1 MVGRSSRD
9 STLGDEANKFKGEL
23 RDQVARASEL
33 AALDTRGREL
43 VEASW
48 AEGTNTQY
56 QSHFTVYRRFCI
68 RLDLPIQLGHSL
80 MRFLSWR
87 VMTGKK
93 DGSRLSFETIKVQKS
108 AVVTS
113 LQKIGHPA
121 PQLDWGFR
129 RFVGRPQVAKR
140 PISPADLYQMYKVL
154 MGQKGAR

>member
-1 MVGRSSRD
+1 MCS
-9 STLGDEANKFKGEL
+9 
-23 RDQVARASEL
+23 VARASEI

-43 VEASW
+43 EASW
-48 AEGTNTQY
+48 A
-56 QSHFTVYRRFCI
+56 
-68 RLDLPIQLGHSL
+68 IQLGHSL

-87 VMTGKK
+87 VMTGKN

-129 RFVGRPQVAKR
+129 RFLVGVEKFLGRPRVAKR